1 MFQILHNI
9 KNKVIMPPPPPTTT
23 TTTSSSTRMHNKSS
37 VSFDETNV
45 TQTLSSR
52 TASLPPPSPPPSP
65 TRDGTSPKLPR
76 RVPFG
81 NNGGE
86 KTQQQQQE
94 QEQSSSPQKSRSQ
107 SQSLH
112 SRDES
117 LISVS
122 SNKTSLTS
130 PKLRSNLMR
139 EQKERD
145 PLFFYEVVKTL
156 GVGSMVRTPFRRG
169 EQEKKK
175 QKQDRWPIHLFVL
188 FLQSFFSFSLTLSI
202 SLLQGVCCFSEE
214 TSTNS
219 RWIGKKDDPRCRQET
234 KTKQGLFEDTYH
246 RRIVSFMFRR
256 SVKSQI
262 CMEL

>member
-9 KNKVIMPPPPPTTT
+9 KNKVIIPPPPPTTT
-23 TTTSSSTRMHNKSS
+23 TTTTRMHNNKSS
-37 VSFDETNV
+37 VSFDESNV

-52 TASLPPPSPPPSP
+52 TPSLPPPSPPPSP
-65 TRDGTSPKLPR
+65 TRDGTSPKLPK

-81 NNGGE
+81 NNGGD
-86 KTQQQQQE
+86 KTQQQQQ
-94 QEQSSSPQKSRSQ
+94 QQQQQQSSSPQKSRSQ

-117 LISVS
+117 MISVS

-156 GVGSMVRTPFRRG
+156 GVGSMVRTPFGVVKERKR
-169 EQEKKK
+169 
-175 QKQDRWPIHLFVL
+175 ITCLFTYSSCFYPL
-188 FLQSFFSFSLTLSI
+188 SLSVYTLD
-202 SLLQGVCCFSEE
+202 SL
-214 TSTNS
+214 
-219 RWIGKKDDPRCRQET
+219 I
-234 KTKQGLFEDTYH
+234 
-246 RRIVSFMFRR
+246 
-256 SVKSQI
+256 
-262 CMEL
+262 